1 MKQIEKSDVWDAFVK
16 KYEGHPLQLWGW
28 GEVKSL
34 HGWRAF
40 RYLSDDQKW
49 GGQVLI
55 KKLPKPMSAIAY
67 IPRGPVG
74 VIDETKLDELAAELK
89 RNHKLDTL
97 LIEPNQETLAVGKGW
112 RQTQNTVL
120 IPDTLILD
128 LASSEDELLGDMAKK
143 TRQYI
148 RKSSGSIHV
157 KRLQTADEL
166 EACMKV
172 YRQTAKRAKFALHGD
187 EYYYDIFRL
196 FNDDVYIYGAYKGET
211 LVAFVWLVATPEI
224 SFELYGGITDRG
236 QELKANYGLKW
247 HAITDLKARG
257 VRRYDMNGLLNDGI
271 STFKRSFA
279 SHENKLVGSYERPLS
294 LWYPLWA
301 YGLPLAKRI
310 ARLLRG

>member
-1 MKQIEKSDVWDAFVK
+1 MKQIEKSNIWDAFVK
-16 KYEGHPLQLWGW
+16 KHDGHPLQLWSW

-34 HGWRAF
+34 HGWRAY
-40 RYLSDDQKW
+40 RYLSDDGLW
-49 GGQVLI
+49 GGQVLL
-55 KKLPKPMSAIAY
+55 KKLPKPMSAVAY

-74 VIDETKLDELAAELK
+74 VIDEKKLDELAAELK
-89 RNHKLDTL
+89 RRHKIDTL
-97 LIEPNQETLAVGKGW
+97 LIEPNEETVATGKGW
-112 RQTQNTVL
+112 RQTKNTVL
-120 IPDTLILD
+120 IPDTLILE
-128 LASSEDELLGDMAKK
+128 LALSEDELLMDMAKK

-157 KRLQTADEL
+157 KRLHAADEL
-166 EACMKV
+166 EACMRV
-172 YRQTAKRAKFALHGD
+172 YRKTAERAKFALHGD
-187 EYYYDIFRL
+187 EYYFDIFRL
-196 FNDDVYIYGAYKGET
+196 FDDDVYVYGAYEDKT
-211 LVAFVWLVATPEI
+211 LVAFVWLIATPEI
-224 SFELYGGITDRG
+224 AFELYGGITDRG

-247 HAITDLKARG
+247 SAITDLKALG

-294 LWYPLWA
+294 VWYPLWA